1 MNDKHQAIRV
11 KEHSKDVRSI
21 QSQVIIE
28 SDEECSQTVQDQWQ
42 LTERGGMKPSAFHVK
57 NEDGKQEHMNS
68 LFIFN

>member
-11 KEHSKDVRSI
+11 KEHSKDVRSV

-28 SDEECSQTVQDQWQ
+28 SDEECGQRVQDQRQ
-42 LTERGGMKPSAFHVK
+42 LTERGGMKPSAFHIK
-57 NEDGKQEHMNS
+57 NKDGEQEHMNT

>member
-1 MNDKHQAIRV
+1 MNDKHQTIRV

-28 SDEECSQTVQDQWQ
+28 SDEECSQTIQNQRQ
-42 LTERGGMKPSAFHVK
+42 LTKCGGMKPSALYVK
-57 NEDGKQEHMNS
+57 NKDGEQEHMNT